1 MVTAVERTLDLV
13 LNDQLTCS
21 SLRLPGNADDWL
33 DAADDINEAA
43 VDEGTVDDSAVD
55 ESAVEETT
63 EEGAID
69 EGNVGEGALL
79 LLPPPPPHAVNKHIA
94 NKPATLKPVND
105 KHADLLQKPI
115 SLLPSHLLLVWYNA
129 ITARTQSQ

>member
-1 MVTAVERTLDLV
+1 M
-13 LNDQLTCS
+13 NDQLTCS

-33 DAADDINEAA
+33 DAADETNEAA
-43 VDEGTVDDSAVD
+43 VDEGTVDDSAVN

-63 EEGAID
+63 EEGVTEETAVD

-94 NKPATLKPVND
+94 NKPATLKPVKD
-105 KHADLLQKPI
+105 KHTDLLQKPI

>member
-1 MVTAVERTLDLV
+1 M
-13 LNDQLTCS
+13 NDQLTCS

-43 VDEGTVDDSAVD
+43 VDEGTVD

-63 EEGAID
+63 EEGATEETAID

-79 LLPPPPPHAVNKHIA
+79 LLPPPPPHAVNKHTA
-94 NKPATLKPVND
+94 NKPANLKPAND
-105 KHADLLQKPI
+105 THTDVLQKPI
-115 SLLPSHLLLVWYNA
+115 SLLPSHLLLVWRNA
-129 ITARTQSQ
+129 TTARTQSQ